1 MNKDLMILNLQEY
14 KEEAQS
20 IKRRKELANEI
31 ESSVLA
37 EQAMYN
43 KMENSKITKITKKQQ
58 LDEFNVKNLLGYYL
72 FITRKRN
79 LKVKKEKLDNA
90 DRSSLVRLILGLNV
104 RRARSTSPDSRSKTR
119 KKSPPPPKSTQ
130 KLKQSCKLPTMSQID
145 SLSFPELVNLYC
157 DYRKSI
163 GFPQNVKTISESWS
177 EEMIKKALTKIA
189 CSNNIAPPPE

>member
-1 MNKDLMILNLQEY
+1 MILNLQEY
-14 KEEAQS
+14 KEEAHS

-43 KMENSKITKITKKQQ
+43 KMENSKITKKQQ

-90 DRSSLVRLILGLNV
+90 DRTSLVRLILGLNV
-104 RRARSTSPDSRSKTR
+104 RRARSTSPDPRSKTR
-119 KKSPPPPKSTQ
+119 KNPPLLPNPPKNLNRFVNSPPLLKST
-130 KLKQSCKLPTMSQID
+130 P
-145 SLSFPELVNLYC
+145 SLSPN
-157 DYRKSI
+157 
-163 GFPQNVKTISESWS
+163 
-177 EEMIKKALTKIA
+177 
-189 CSNNIAPPPE
+189 